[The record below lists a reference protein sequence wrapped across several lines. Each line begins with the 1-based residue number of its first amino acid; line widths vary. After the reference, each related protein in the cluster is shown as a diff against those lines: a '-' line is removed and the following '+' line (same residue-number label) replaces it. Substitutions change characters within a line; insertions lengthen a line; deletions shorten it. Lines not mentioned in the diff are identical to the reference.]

1 MSALASIA
9 DNLGQFDHDARLLD
23 LDTFVALHGGAFFVH
38 YGTLKILTAA
48 GSMRGTQVTKL
59 LRVDGSWQHEYFVF
73 RLRKAPGQL
82 PTLPVSI
89 GRTGDN
95 DVVIPDSS
103 LSRRHAL
110 VQPSD
115 DSPETTWL
123 IQDLGSTNGT
133 LVEDVPV
140 EREHPTR
147 ITPGARVKLGSVN
160 LTFLLAREFCA
171 LVRRLG
177 PGGIFER

>member
-1 MSALASIA
+1 MSALATIA
-9 DNLGQFDHDARLLD
+9 HHLGQFDHDARLLD
-23 LDTFVALHGGAFFVH
+23 IDTFMALHGEAFFVH
-38 YGTLKILTAA
+38 YGALKTLTAA
-48 GSMRGTQVTKL
+48 GSMRGTMVNEA

-73 RLRKAPGQL
+73 RLRKAPGQ
-82 PTLPVSI
+82 PTDTPVSI

-95 DVVIPDSS
+95 DVIIPDAS

-110 VQPSD
+110 VQPSN

-133 LVEDVPV
+133 LVDDTPV

-147 ITPGARVKLGSVN
+147 IQPGSRVKLGNVD

-177 PGGIFER
+177 PEGI

>member
-9 DNLGQFDHDARLLD
+9 HNLGQFDHDARLLD
-23 LDTFVALHGGAFFVH
+23 LETFVALHGAAFFVH
-38 YGTLKILTAA
+38 YGALKTLTAA
-48 GSMRGTQVTKL
+48 GSLRGTQVNET

-82 PTLPVSI
+82 RSSPVSI

-95 DVVIPDSS
+95 DVIIPDSS
-103 LSRRHAL
+103 LSRHHAL

-115 DSPETTWL
+115 DRPETTWL

-133 LVEDVPV
+133 LVDDEPAG
-140 EREHPTR
+140 REHPTR
-147 ITPGARVKLGSVN
+147 ITPGSRVKLGNVD

-177 PGGIFER
+177 PDGF